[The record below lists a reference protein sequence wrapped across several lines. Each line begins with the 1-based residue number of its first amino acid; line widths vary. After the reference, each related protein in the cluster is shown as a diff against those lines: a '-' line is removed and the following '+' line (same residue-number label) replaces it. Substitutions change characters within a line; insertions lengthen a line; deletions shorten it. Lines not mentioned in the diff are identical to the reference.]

1 MVTTSAGIVDRFSLQ
16 LTFVLFLSVVVVTLF
31 MALLTAPQRDEI
43 SEFYLGNRTMSPL
56 RNGLAMCGD
65 YLSAA
70 TLLGSTGLVA
80 LTGYDGLM
88 YLGGTV
94 VAWMMVLLLIAEPLR
109 RAGRFTLGD
118 TLALRLSRLHRPAR
132 LALAVCTLT
141 IATLYL
147 VAQLVG
153 SIALLTQFTG
163 APSATTRTLCVIVI
177 GTIVIVYAAIGG
189 MPGATVIQIIKA
201 VMLVAGVTVTAVMVL
216 HRFDWNPNALLAAAA
231 NHSGTGTAFLEPGL
245 RYGASATSKLDFF
258 SLQLAIV
265 LGLSALPHVL
275 MRLLAPRKVDV
286 LRSSVVWAVGL
297 VGLVCLAA
305 GILGLGAT
313 AVVGRESIANTDHKG
328 DAAVLLLANALGGG
342 ILTALLSCLAFVTL
356 LAVAAGLTLAAA
368 TSLAHDLYGEVI
380 RKGRASER
388 EELAVARLSAVV
400 VGVLGMLLALVSWGT
415 NTATLAFLAF
425 AIAASAI
432 LPTIVYTLFW
442 RRFTGQGALL
452 SLWGGLFCSVLLVL
466 ISPVVSAT
474 PNSLYPDADFA
485 WFPLQNPGIV
495 SIPAGFLLGW
505 LGTVLSPSPR
515 QEEASPYEEFEVR
528 MLVGAKE

>member
-1 MVTTSAGIVDRFSLQ
+1 MVTTSADVADRFSLQ

-43 SEFYLGNRTMSPL
+43 SEFYLGNRAMSPL

-88 YLGGTV
+88 YLGGTT

-118 TLALRLSRLHRPAR
+118 TVALRMPRQQRPVR
-132 LALAVCTLT
+132 IALAICILA
-141 IATLYL
+141 ICTLYL

-153 SIALLTQFTG
+153 SVALLTQFIG
-163 APSATTRTLCVIVI
+163 EPGPGTRTLCVFVI
-177 GTIVIVYAAIGG
+177 GSIVIVYASIGG
-189 MPGATVIQIIKA
+189 MPGATVIQVIKA
-201 VMLVAGVTVTAVMVL
+201 VMLVAGVTVTAALVL
-216 HRFDWNPNALLAAAA
+216 HHYDWNVNALLTTSAD
-231 NHSGTGTAFLEPGL
+231 HSGLGTQFLEPGL
-245 RYGASATSKLDFF
+245 RYGASTTSKLDFF
-258 SLQLAIV
+258 SLELAIV
-265 LGLSALPHVL
+265 LGLAALPHVL
-275 MRLLAPRKVDV
+275 MRLLAPRTVGV
-286 LRSSVVWAVGL
+286 LRSSVIWATGL
-297 VGLVCLAA
+297 VGLVCFAA
-305 GILGLGAT
+305 GIVGLGAT
-313 AVVGRESIANTDHKG
+313 AIVGRDTIESTDHSG
-328 DAAVLLLANALGGG
+328 NAAVLLLAHALGGSV
-342 ILTALLSCLAFVTL
+342 LTALLSCLAFVTL

-368 TSLAHDLYGEVI
+368 SSLAHDLYGAVI
-380 RKGRASER
+380 RRGRASET
-388 EELAVARLSAVV
+388 EELTVARLGAVV
-400 VGVLGMLLALVSWGT
+400 IGILGMLLALVSWGA

-442 RRFTGQGALL
+442 RRFTAQGALL
-452 SLWGGLFCSVLLVL
+452 SLCGGLVCSVLLVVF
-466 ISPVVSAT
+466 SPVVSSA
-474 PNSLYPDADFA
+474 PASIYPDSDFA

-505 LGTVLSPSPR
+505 LGTVLSTR
-515 QEEASPYEEFEVR
+515 QDAIEDKEYEDFEVS
-528 MLVGAKE
+528 MLVGADD